1 MENTSSDSRK
11 KRILPETGRG
21 DLTFHEIYYKMKT
34 MENHFFSPLLGRQTM
49 MKEVEVILRYKWCL
63 SDAPTLITISGILL
77 LRSCARVAGIYIEYP
92 EQPFIHAYFPN
103 GKGEL

>member
-1 MENTSSDSRK
+1 
-11 KRILPETGRG
+11 
-21 DLTFHEIYYKMKT
+21 
-34 MENHFFSPLLGRQTM
+34 M
-49 MKEVEVILRYKWCL
+49 MKEVETILRYKWCL